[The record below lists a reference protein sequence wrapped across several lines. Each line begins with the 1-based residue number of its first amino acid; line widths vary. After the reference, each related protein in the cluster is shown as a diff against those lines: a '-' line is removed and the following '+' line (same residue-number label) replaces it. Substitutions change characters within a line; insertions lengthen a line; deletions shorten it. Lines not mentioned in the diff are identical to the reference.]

1 MIIVFFTEKRAKLEK
16 TTVMLVNK
24 AQHSRTQI
32 APYLVTVIEKVDD
45 NFKLNFYMTKIFY
58 INTF

>member
-45 NFKLNFYMTKIFY
+45 NFKLNSA
-58 INTF
+58 